1 MSATSGTE
9 RGPRDHA
16 APRAWPA
23 RGSVGLALVAV
34 SWPLTWLHPGDSSHY
49 LFFPLWLGYILTVDA
64 LVEKRS
70 GTSLWARSRRDFAL
84 LFVASIP
91 AWWLFE
97 LINRRLGNWMY
108 VGREEIGNLEYALL
122 ASLDFS
128 TVIPAVF
135 VTAEL
140 LRTFA
145 WCDRFAGGPRL
156 ATTRLLAAGL
166 FLAGA
171 AMLAATLAWPRVFF
185 PLTWISLVFLLE
197 PVSVGL
203 GRPSLLAR
211 LSRGDWR
218 PVVALA
224 VGALVCGFFWELW
237 NFYSSPKWVYRVA
250 PFEFLYV
257 FEMPLA
263 GYLGYLP
270 FGLELYPLAHL
281 LLPAPPD
288 LRI

>member
-1 MSATSGTE
+1 MT
-9 RGPRDHA
+9 RPF
-16 APRAWPA
+16 PA
-23 RGSVGLALVAV
+23 RGGVGLALVAV

-64 LVEKRS
+64 LVAKRS
-70 GTSLWARSRRDFAL
+70 GTSLWARSRRDFVA

-97 LINRRLGNWMY
+97 LINRRLGNWLY
-108 VGREEIGNLEYALL
+108 VGRDEVGDLEYAIF

-145 WCDRFAGGPRL
+145 WCDRRFASGPRL
-156 ATTRLLAAGL
+156 ATGRAVRIAL
-166 FLAGA
+166 FFAGA
-171 AMLAATLAWPRVFF
+171 AMLALTLAWPRVFF
-185 PLTWISLVFLLE
+185 PLTWISLIFLLE
-197 PVSVGL
+197 PISFAL

-211 LSRGDWR
+211 AGGGDWR

-224 VGALVCGFFWELW
+224 AGALVCGFFWELW
-237 NFYSSPKWVYRVA
+237 NFHASPKWVYRVA
-250 PFEFLYV
+250 PFEFFYV
-257 FEMPLA
+257 FEMPLP

-281 LLPAPPD
+281 LLPWPPD

>member
-1 MSATSGTE
+1 MT
-9 RGPRDHA
+9 GPF
-16 APRAWPA
+16 PA
-23 RGSVGLALVAV
+23 RGGVGLALVAV
-34 SWPLTWLHPGDSSHY
+34 SWPLTWVHPGDSSHY
-49 LFFPLWLGYILTVDA
+49 LFFPLWLGYVLTVDA
-64 LVEKRS
+64 LVAKRS
-70 GTSLWARSRRDFAL
+70 GTSLWARSKRDFVA

-97 LINRRLGNWMY
+97 LLNRRLGNWIY
-108 VGREEIGNLEYALL
+108 VGREEIGDLEYVLV

-140 LRTFA
+140 LRTFS
-145 WCDRFAGGPRL
+145 WCDRFARGPRL
-156 ATTRLLAAGL
+156 ATGTGRLLGL
-166 FLAGA
+166 SLAGA
-171 AMLAATLAWPRVFF
+171 AMLTLTLAWPRVFF

-197 PVSVGL
+197 PVSFAL

-211 LSRGDWR
+211 LAGGDWR

-224 VGALVCGFFWELW
+224 AGALVCGFFWELW
-237 NFYSSPKWVYRVA
+237 NFHASPKWVYRVE
-250 PFEFLYV
+250 PFEFLYL
-257 FEMPLA
+257 FEMPLP

-281 LLPAPPD
+281 LVPWRPD